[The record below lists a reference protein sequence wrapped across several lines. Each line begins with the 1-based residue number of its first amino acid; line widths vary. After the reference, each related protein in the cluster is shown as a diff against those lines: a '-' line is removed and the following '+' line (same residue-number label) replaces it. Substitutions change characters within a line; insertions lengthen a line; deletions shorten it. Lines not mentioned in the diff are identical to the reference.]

1 MAQSRT
7 TDPDIPASTTLRS
20 GRVLSNSPPITD
32 GVQASTAAPHH
43 DCSEAISRGF
53 SLFAQELK
61 TSGFGCASFGSFNE
75 NEIPYFHGFKDDPT
89 NWVMAQSRTTDPDI
103 PASTTLRSGRV
114 LSNSPPITDGVQ
126 ASTAAPHHDC
136 SEAISR
142 GFSLFAQELKTSGFG
157 CASFGSFNENEIPY
171 FHGFK
176 DDPTNW
182 STDPDIPASTTLRS
196 GRVLSNSPPITD
208 GVQASTAAPHHDCSE
223 AISRGF
229 SLFAQE
235 LKTSGFGCASFG
247 SFNENEIPYFHGFK
261 DDPTNWVSVINSVA
275 LKYSWSD
282 TIKKSAAEGRLRGS
296 AQAWHRFQGSTYA
309 TWQTWSAAL
318 ISAFA
323 PLPSAYD
330 DRFMTMRSRRQGA
343 TEDVATYIYDK
354 LDLLQACDIQWTSS
368 AARQYIIDGIH
379 DSTHAAVLSAY
390 NHPVHIS
397 TFTSCSVAECNDD
410 KAAIVLGAYLE
421 EKEDEEEEADKEQP
435 ACSKGVVSLSYF
447 SSLQYIY
454 IVAMLTP
461 TG

>member
-7 TDPDIPASTTLRS
+7 
-20 GRVLSNSPPITD
+20 
-32 GVQASTAAPHH
+32 
-43 DCSEAISRGF
+43 
-53 SLFAQELK
+53 
-61 TSGFGCASFGSFNE
+61 
-75 NEIPYFHGFKDDPT
+75 
-89 NWVMAQSRTTDPDI
+89 
-103 PASTTLRSGRV
+103 
-114 LSNSPPITDGVQ
+114 
-126 ASTAAPHHDC
+126 
-136 SEAISR
+136 
-142 GFSLFAQELKTSGFG
+142 
-157 CASFGSFNENEIPY
+157 
-171 FHGFK
+171 
-176 DDPTNW
+176 
-182 STDPDIPASTTLRS
+182 TDPDIPASTTLRS

-282 TIKKSAAEGRLRGS
+282 TIKKSVAEGRLRGS

-390 NHPVHIS
+390 NHP
-397 TFTSCSVAECNDD
+397 E
-410 KAAIVLGAYLE
+410 
-421 EKEDEEEEADKEQP
+421 
-435 ACSKGVVSLSYF
+435 
-447 SSLQYIY
+447 
-454 IVAMLTP
+454 
-461 TG
+461 

>member
-75 NEIPYFHGFKDDPT
+75 NEIPYF
-89 NWVMAQSRTTDPDI
+89 Q
-103 PASTTLRSGRV
+103 
-114 LSNSPPITDGVQ
+114 
-126 ASTAAPHHDC
+126 
-136 SEAISR
+136 
-142 GFSLFAQELKTSGFG
+142 
-157 CASFGSFNENEIPY
+157 
-171 FHGFK
+171 
-176 DDPTNW
+176 
-182 STDPDIPASTTLRS
+182 
-196 GRVLSNSPPITD
+196 
-208 GVQASTAAPHHDCSE
+208 
-223 AISRGF
+223 
-229 SLFAQE
+229 
-235 LKTSGFGCASFG
+235 
-247 SFNENEIPYFHGFK
+247 GFK

-282 TIKKSAAEGRLRGS
+282 TIKKSVAEGRLRGS

-397 TFTSCSVAECNDD
+397 TFVRQAMELQDTSHRRAAAVGPKESASPRRGCYTCGRIGHGYKSCPQSQPQAMQYQSRPLPTLKVRVDGIGELTALVDTGAQRTALLRRHASEPLQPWTEPPLRGLGGDVLPVGALNLQLNTEAGSKFLSSVPVFDD
-410 KAAIVLGAYLE
+410 LPTDMVLGADYLLSGE
-421 EKEDEEEEADKEQP
+421 VRLTVEGSTVNLHPVAPSVPP
-435 ACSKGVVSLSYF
+435 AQSQGVDQ
-447 SSLQYIY
+447 LQRGR
-454 IVAMLTP
+454 V
-461 TG
+461 